1 MLKYFIKRFLSIIP
15 KILVISVLI
24 FIGMQL
30 IPVDPLT
37 ISMDPNQLAGMS
49 EAQLEQMREEKGL
62 NDPLPVQYFR

>member
-30 IPVDPLT
+30 IDVYKRQDELLGLLDELIFAPAALHVQRVDHL
-37 ISMDPNQLAGMS
+37 LAG
-49 EAQLEQMREEKGL
+49 AL
-62 NDPLPVQYFR
+62 